1 MFFEKDIFYIE
12 YLDVVEN
19 IFKEVFMGLLYFW
32 MYLLFNYLYWF
43 WSGVVVYLCK
53 NLIGCIV
60 YVEEIDCFMNRM
72 YEEDDF
78 KII

>member
-1 MFFEKDIFYIE
+1 
-12 YLDVVEN
+12 
-19 IFKEVFMGLLYFW
+19 MGLLYFW